1 MGIWHQLENT
11 QGVQGASYCEK
22 AEVEGTQK
30 LECSEHIKPIPSAYW
45 NVPSPLLQL
54 LPPTNE
60 LGPNQK
66 NTSPLTH
73 SLPLSTPAVPMT
85 PLLSETNAW
94 THSSRPISN
103 KSKKSSAL
111 SPFTGPGGCHSGLA
125 CIISWVESPMS
136 ASVLGFT
143 AGKGYCEE
151 VWVCSGTSTQACYVK
166 ADSRANALEGR
177 APVSS
182 FKPNG

>member
-1 MGIWHQLENT
+1 MSTSSQFQVLTEMSLHHYYN
-11 QGVQGASYCEK
+11 C
-22 AEVEGTQK
+22 
-30 LECSEHIKPIPSAYW
+30 C
-45 NVPSPLLQL
+45 
-54 LPPTNE
+54 LPRMNKDRTK
-60 LGPNQK
+60 K

-136 ASVLGFT
+136 ASVLGFI